1 PMQIIPL
8 GPGFA
13 AELRGVTLA
22 GVAADE
28 AAYKETRAAF
38 EQHSVIV
45 FRGQE
50 VTDEAQLAFS
60 RRFGP
65 LEVTQVGSLCARTNL
80 ASPPT
85 PLLTTRARQNRNLRP
100 RRPPAGAAQ

>member
-1 PMQIIPL
+1 MQIIPL

-28 AAYKETRAAF
+28 AEYKETRAAF

-65 LEVTQVGSLCARTNL
+65 LEVTKVGSLGAGTRLKVLSVCQSWFALLRS
-80 ASPPT
+80 AS
-85 PLLTTRARQNRNLRP
+85 R
-100 RRPPAGAAQ
+100 